1 MSNYRTHAFREFK
14 AAGWLTEDGKFK
26 DDFKKQLFDDAN
38 SLRPYLI

>member
-1 MSNYRTHAFREFK
+1 MCLSWVFSDLLITDVANGE
-14 AAGWLTEDGKFK
+14 FK